1 MNQQIKQIAE
11 RLRGLRDAVEL
22 SPEEMAQR
30 TGITAAEYEQYESGT
45 SDIPMSFLFEVA
57 KAFHLELSSLIS
69 GDDAHMA
76 AYFVTR
82 KGQGT
87 AVERTKAY
95 KYQALA
101 LGFKNAK
108 AEPFI
113 VTVEPKP
120 DDTPLTLNTHNT
132 QEFNLVTQGRMLLQ
146 IAGKDLILEEGDS
159 IYFDASKPHGMKA
172 LDGQRVKF
180 LAVII

>member
-22 SPEEMAQR
+22 SPEEMAQK

-108 AEPFI
+108 AEPFE
-113 VTVEPKP
+113 VTVEPSDKP
-120 DDTPLTLNTHNT
+120 IHLNSHAG
-132 QEFNLVTQGRMLLQ
+132 QEFNFLLEGTMQ
-146 IAGKDLILEEGDS
+146 LRIGNNDLILEEGDS
-159 IYFDASKPHGMKA
+159 IYFNSAIPHGMKA
-172 LDGQRVKF
+172 VGGKKVRF
-180 LAVII
+180 LAIIL